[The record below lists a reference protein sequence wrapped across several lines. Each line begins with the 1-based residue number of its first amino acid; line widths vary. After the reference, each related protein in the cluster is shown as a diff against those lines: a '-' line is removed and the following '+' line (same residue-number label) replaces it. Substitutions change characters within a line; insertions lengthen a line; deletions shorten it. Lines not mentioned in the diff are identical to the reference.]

1 MFTYLEELPPY
12 FPLPVLRGRVREGVY
27 SRTFNSAPTPALPR
41 ITGRG
46 SEWDVC

>member
-27 SRTFNSAPTPALPR
+27 SRTFKFSPHPSPPLDYR
-41 ITGRG
+41 ER
-46 SEWDVC
+46 E